1 MKCRTCGT
9 TLTEG
14 ALLCGECGTSALA
27 PAPTL
32 GDTARFDR
40 RALRRSIAAQAAE
53 AGRLAGVRAGDGQAA
68 ARPASAA
75 SPAARHAD
83 APTVAMPRV
92 ESAAAS
98 SAPVGAAPE
107 AVAPHEDESAV
118 YSLAFSTGDTI
129 RVSGRGLV
137 GRNPVPAEGESFDY
151 LVQIIDPDRSMSKTH
166 LEFGVDDDGF
176 WILDRGSANGTRI
189 VEGSDVVDLDP
200 HLRVVIYRG
209 LRVELG
215 DQYFDLH

>member
-1 MKCRTCGT
+1 M

-40 RALRRSIAAQAAE
+40 RALRRSIAAQAAQ
-53 AGRLAGVRAGDGQAA
+53 AGRATGVVPGTAA
-68 ARPASAA
+68 P
-75 SPAARHAD
+75 RHAELPT
-83 APTVAMPRV
+83 AVLPTVARTP
-92 ESAAAS
+92 EHGAPDATPAPGPAAAPTPAPAPDS
-98 SAPVGAAPE
+98 SSD
-107 AVAPHEDESAV
+107 AVDRRV
-118 YSLAFSTGDTI
+118 YSLAFSTGDTV
-129 RVSGRGLV
+129 RVSGHGLV
-137 GRNPVPAEGESFDY
+137 GRNPTPAEGESFDY
-151 LVQIIDPDRSMSKTH
+151 LVQIVDPARSMSKTH

-189 VEGSDVVDLDP
+189 AEGDEVVDLDP
-200 HLRVVIYRG
+200 GLRVVIYRG

-215 DQYFDLH
+215 DEYFDLR